1 MSRTKSR
8 NTIFQ
13 NQGYS
18 VTLLQET
25 IKSLQQQ
32 IGVLLNEKKTAVS
45 SVKEFKETNEK
56 LTTQL
61 RLADQ
66 RLQSS
71 KLTIQ
76 VKSISLWCLKI
87 FSLILLLFCGI
98 LVISLV
104 S

>member
-8 NTIFQ
+8 NIIFQ
-13 NQGYS
+13 KQGYS

-32 IGVLLNEKKTAVS
+32 IGVLLNEKQTAVS

-61 RLADQ
+61 RLAGQ

-76 VKSISLWCLKI
+76 VKSISLWCLKM
-87 FSLILLLFCGI
+87 FGLILLFCGI
-98 LVISLV
+98 LVTLLV